1 MGTNTRPSLLLWP
14 ALIRLP
20 LDNRSRDYI
29 YSPPWAAVQGLRFI
43 LLNGL
48 SKLVPFPV
56 TCYKRKVIKTFL
68 KGRVSPPAIVVGNG
82 SIPH

>member
-56 TCYKRKVIKTFL
+56 TCYKRKGEGF
-68 KGRVSPPAIVVGNG
+68 PPGDSCWQREHPSLI
-82 SIPH
+82 